1 MSAVSVSFIALV
13 TVKLCNMPKIE
24 PASCQ
29 RAPLQFSLVT
39 GPCVRD
45 CSVREW
51 DVAVA
56 MLTPGKKSALPM
68 QLKKS
73 DLHILSM
80 EMLPFIELLA
90 LCLSRFFFFLSPNA
104 CVSLALV

>member
-1 MSAVSVSFIALV
+1 
-13 TVKLCNMPKIE
+13 MPKIE

-29 RAPLQFSLVT
+29 RASLQFSLVT

-56 MLTPGKKSALPM
+56 MLTPGKKICTADATKEIRSSYFVRGDAAL
-68 QLKKS
+68 
-73 DLHILSM
+73 LS
-80 EMLPFIELLA
+80 
-90 LCLSRFFFFLSPNA
+90 LSLFFF
-104 CVSLALV
+104 